1 MTSSRRFTQT
11 TMRPSWHMP
20 LQATGVNGGGLP
32 VIAWRSSRPAVATVT
47 RNMDGI
53 AILSAHA
60 IGTARITAT
69 VRDAPSL
76 TLLVTVAPDDAGQ

>member
-1 MTSSRRFTQT
+1 MTSSRSFTQT
-11 TMRPSWHMP
+11 TMRPLWHMP
-20 LQATGVNGGGLP
+20 LT
-32 VIAWRSSRPAVATVT
+32 VINTTASVLAWRSSRPAVTTVT
-47 RNMDGI
+47 RNMDGL

-76 TLLVTVAPDDAGQ
+76 TLLVTVAPDGEGQ